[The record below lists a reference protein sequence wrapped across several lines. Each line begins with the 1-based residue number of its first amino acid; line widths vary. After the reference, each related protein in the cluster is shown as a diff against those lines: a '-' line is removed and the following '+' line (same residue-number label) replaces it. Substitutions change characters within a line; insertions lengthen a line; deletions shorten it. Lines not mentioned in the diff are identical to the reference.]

1 MPEPRNWWELDEQP
15 FIVDV
20 AERTR
25 TNAYL
30 SHSDYTVP
38 DALHEVARQIP
49 DRVAIESGD
58 DRITFGEIVSRANQ
72 VANALLDRGLD
83 KDTPALLLCDH
94 GIAPPVAICGVLHAV

>member
-1 MPEPRNWWELDEQP
+1 MPEPRSWWELDEQP

-25 TNAYL
+25 TNVYL

-38 DALHEVARQIP
+38 EMVHEVAGQIP

-58 DRITFGEIVSRANQ
+58 DRITFGELVSRANQ
-72 VANALLDRGLD
+72 VANVCSTADSTR
-83 KDTPALLLCDH
+83 TPLRCSWPITASPLRWRSAGCCTR
-94 GIAPPVAICGVLHAV
+94 A